1 MTVSPR
7 TRVLVTGAAGQ
18 IGREVVDACAG
29 DEVIAA
35 DHATLDVGDRDAVL
49 QTITSAAPDVVVHAG
64 AWTAVDAC
72 EGDPDRA
79 FQVNALGTRYVAE
92 GARRVGA
99 WVCYLSTDYVFD
111 GTKPEP
117 YVEWDAPSP
126 VSVYGRSK
134 LGGEWEVDGGSA
146 TIVRTSWVCGLH
158 GSNMVK
164 TILRLAGEHE
174 KLAFVDDQRGQPSFA
189 DDLAPMIRRLA
200 VDRRPGVFHVT
211 NQGAVSWFEFAA
223 RRAGG
228 RRPRSRAGAAD
239 RDRRP
244 RPAPTR
250 AAPGQLGARQRRP
263 APRGAA
269 PPPPLP
275 GAVGAPRAAPAVVT
289 GPDAASA
296 PSSST
301 TTAATSPW
309 SACGGCGR
317 PNGRPIASRSC
328 SSTTRRPTVSST
340 ECRAEWPDVGIIAS
354 DRNLGFAGGCNLAL
368 RDLDDFDDGRAR

>member
-1 MTVSPR
+1 MT

-18 IGREVVDACAG
+18 IGREVVDAFSG

-49 QTITSAAPDVVVHAG
+49 QTITSTAPDVVVHAG

-92 GARRVGA
+92 GGRRVGA

-158 GSNMVK
+158 GNNMVK
-164 TILRLAGEHE
+164 TILRLGGEHE

-200 VDRRPGVFHVT
+200 VERRPGVFHVT
-211 NQGAVSWFEFAA
+211 NQGAVSWFEFA
-223 RRAGG
+223 RAVLEVAGLDPG
-228 RRPRSRAGAAD
+228 RVRPIATAD
-239 RDRRP
+239 LDPP
-244 RPAPTR
+244 RPAP
-250 AAPGQLGARQRRP
+250 RP
-263 APRGAA
+263 ANSVLDNAA
-269 PPPPLP
+269 L
-275 GAVGAPRAAPAVVT
+275 RL
-289 GPDAASA
+289 
-296 PSSST
+296 
-301 TTAATSPW
+301 
-309 SACGGCGR
+309 GG
-317 PNGRPIASRSC
+317 
-328 SSTTRRPTVSST
+328 
-340 ECRAEWPDVGIIAS
+340 
-354 DRNLGFAGGCNLAL
+354 LAL
-368 RDLDDFDDGRAR
+368 LPHYREPLERLVRHLRS